1 MTALADQ
8 IEACVAGRSVTV
20 VGVGNRLRGDDAAGP
35 LVIERLAPGIG
46 THALDAEQSPENFLV
61 PLLERGQQVV
71 LFVDAAE
78 LGAAPGTCR
87 VAAMDELA
95 PRAESTHAP
104 SLRLTADL
112 LAAHGIDSLLL
123 GIQPGR
129 TTPGEP
135 LTPAVDAAVDAA
147 AAAIA
152 RVVRAEARHA

>member
-1 MTALADQ
+1 MTALADRL
-8 IEACVAGRSVTV
+8 EACVGGRTVTV
-20 VGVGNRLRGDDAAGP
+20 VGIGNRLRGDDAAGS
-35 LVIERLAPGIG
+35 LVIERLGGAGG
-46 THALDAEQSPENFLV
+46 ARALDAELTPENYLG
-61 PLLERGQQVV
+61 PLLERGQEVV
-71 LFVDAAE
+71 LFVDAAD

-112 LAAHGIDSLLL
+112 LAAYGVASLLL

-129 TTPGEP
+129 TSPGER

-152 RVVRAEARHA
+152 RLLGREVRRG